1 MEDPRADHRAAA
13 GPAQS
18 SKSQNER
25 RQGYGCATRSGV
37 TCSSAFAISAKMTDA
52 RGQRNTL
59 ADKHGSTHEDRAFH
73 YEDDAFAAMF
83 NLAKSVSKKTEE
95 VELAPS
101 LQLAIEVNTTTQR
114 RRELHKMN
122 ANARKFEAMNWALK
136 RRLNG
141 GAELKRLYENDRDI
155 VSW

>member
-1 MEDPRADHRAAA
+1 MPT
-13 GPAQS
+13 PAFKFFAYHKLLEWTTTHS
-18 SKSQNER
+18 
-25 RQGYGCATRSGV
+25 AH
-37 TCSSAFAISAKMTDA
+37 CSRMTDA
-52 RGQRNTL
+52 RGERNTL

>member
-1 MEDPRADHRAAA
+1 M
-13 GPAQS
+13 GIWKIPAQIIERPALS
-18 SKSQNER
+18 SNER
-25 RQGYGCATRSGV
+25 RQGYGCAARSGV

-136 RRLNG
+136 RAAKRYWKRVLPTNG
-141 GAELKRLYENDRDI
+141 LKSRQ
-155 VSW
+155 